1 MGTTYSKMSKQWNQ
15 FFIGQLQRVLKKT
28 RGWPPD
34 AAWMRRYGGYIL
46 LTLAVPVVLSAR
58 RVLAQ
63 QFGGQASNALVG
75 DFVSK
80 ELTRRLVSLREIIHE
95 EKEREE
101 RKKAK
106 AMDPNP
112 SPTASDDDDDDDD
125 DGDGGGAG
133 SESDV
138 FVMHSDS
145 EDDEQVVPHLDEDL
159 PLKVNDIV
167 SAVNAVTQL
176 DRQAPEVAEG
186 WCLETAAER
195 WWENDIRCCSQ
206 EMN

>member
-1 MGTTYSKMSKQWNQ
+1 MGATYSKMSAQWNM

-46 LTLAVPVVLSAR
+46 LTLAVPVILSAR

-95 EKEREE
+95 EKEREV

-106 AMDPNP
+106 AMD
-112 SPTASDDDDDDDD
+112 TASNNEDDD
-125 DGDGGGAG
+125 DGDDGVG

-145 EDDEQVVPHLDEDL
+145 EDDEQIVPHLDEDL

-186 WCLETAAER
+186 WCLSAKAMARELPEAVEKTR
-195 WWENDIRCCSQ
+195 LGV
-206 EMN
+206 